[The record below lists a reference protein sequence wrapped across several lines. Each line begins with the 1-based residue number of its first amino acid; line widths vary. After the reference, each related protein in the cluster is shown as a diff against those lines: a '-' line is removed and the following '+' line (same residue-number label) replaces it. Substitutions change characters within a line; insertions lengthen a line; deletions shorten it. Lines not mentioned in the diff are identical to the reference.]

1 MSGEGCGAEIDSDTE
16 AFSRL
21 ESEGSFVRQNG
32 GIPLPE
38 FNFQIAFEDT
48 LAGEPPS
55 LRNFFGGKNLLL
67 SGIDLRLSVQ
77 HTNPAT
83 AATSLAAAGKFH
95 ALLKKQIA

>member
-1 MSGEGCGAEIDSDTE
+1 
-16 AFSRL
+16 
-21 ESEGSFVRQNG
+21 
-32 GIPLPE
+32 LPE

-55 LRNFFGGKNLLL
+55 LRDFFGGKNFLLG
-67 SGIDLRLSVQ
+67 GIDLGIPAQ

-83 AATSLAAAGKFH
+83 AATPLAAAGKFH